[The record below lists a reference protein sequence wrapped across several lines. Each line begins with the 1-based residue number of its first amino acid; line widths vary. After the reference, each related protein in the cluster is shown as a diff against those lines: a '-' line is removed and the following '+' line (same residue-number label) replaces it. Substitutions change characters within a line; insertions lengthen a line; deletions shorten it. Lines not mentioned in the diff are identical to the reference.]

1 MMIVVGAPDNVCS
14 TKCQHTMQTMRI
26 RGTVVVVVFVEI
38 WKCLWAIRARNRMKI
53 YTNTHE
59 REKNTQPKK
68 ERDRMGVFVVGIKC
82 MRWYTA
88 LIWILYIEHVMTIE
102 IGMGEFSTLVV
113 LVALRSARRKF
124 YLFLCLCLPTKTRH
138 FFIFNFFPVFFFFG
152 RLLHGRISRL

>member
-26 RGTVVVVVFVEI
+26 RSTVVVFVEI
-38 WKCLWAIRARNRMKI
+38 WKCLWAIRAQNRMKI

-59 REKNTQPKK
+59 EKNIQPKK

-88 LIWILYIEHVMTIE
+88 LIWILYIENVMTIE

-113 LVALRSARRKF
+113 LVALKSATRKF
-124 YLFLCLCLPTKTRH
+124 YLFYMYVPAHKNEALFYIQFLSRFSCR
-138 FFIFNFFPVFFFFG
+138 

>member
-1 MMIVVGAPDNVCS
+1 MALQITSVLQSVSTQCKQCVFEVLLLLLSFLLRYENVCGLYAREIEW
-14 TKCQHTMQTMRI
+14 KYIQIHT
-26 RGTVVVVVFVEI
+26 RG
-38 WKCLWAIRARNRMKI
+38 K
-53 YTNTHE
+53 
-59 REKNTQPKK
+59 KNSQPKK

-124 YLFLCLCLPTKTRH
+124 YLFLCMCLPTKTRR
-138 FFIFNFFPVFFFFG
+138 FFIFNFFPVFFFG